1 MMGPDI
7 LSLDA
12 PKVDK
17 VLTGGAL
24 DLKLGDSPHLEPTF
38 AEATFWLGLL
48 LLCRS
53 ANLESWMSGIE
64 RLSGR

>member
-1 MMGPDI
+1 M
-7 LSLDA
+7 
-12 PKVDK
+12 DK

-24 DLKLGDSPHLEPTF
+24 DLKLRDSPHLEPTF